1 MTAGACRDFAL
12 KYQLSDWTV
21 FSVSLPLQMSSVKV
35 AERAPPERQPGPPDS
50 PLAAGSEGFLVRALP
65 IAETLS
71 PIGAA
76 GDYLRYVQL
85 QYRHCIID
93 FRSSFADYQKKFSSK
108 TRSTI
113 NRKVRKYAEHSGG
126 ALSWKTYRTVEELR
140 EFLPL
145 AREVAKKTYQEK
157 LLDAGIPESE
167 RFVRE
172 MQSLAAQDQVRAY
185 ILFDRE
191 RPVSYL
197 YCPADEGTLIYAY
210 LGYDPDYMKL
220 SVGTVLQWLAV
231 EQLFGE
237 GRFRYFDFTEGE
249 SDHKRLFATHEL
261 LCANVLFLR
270 NTLKNRILAHS
281 HWRTGRFSA
290 WLGDT
295 LDRFG
300 IKAKVKRFLRFRH
313 KSSVGARSEAA
324 IITR

>member
-1 MTAGACRDFAL
+1 MNGSACRDYAL

-21 FSVSLPLQMSSVKV
+21 FSATFPLQMASVKV
-35 AERAPPERQPGPPDS
+35 AERLVSVREPVPPAD
-50 PLAAGSEGFLVRALP
+50 PLAPGSQGYLVRALP
-65 IAETLS
+65 VAEALS
-71 PIGAA
+71 PIGVA

-85 QYRHCIID
+85 QYRHCVID
-93 FRSSFADYQKKFSSK
+93 FRSSFEDYQKKFSSK

-113 NRKVRKYAEHSGG
+113 NRKVRKYAEHAGG
-126 ALSWKTYRTVEELR
+126 ALSWKTYRTVDELR

-145 AREVAKKTYQEK
+145 AREVARKTYQEK

-167 RFVRE
+167 WFVRE
-172 MQSLAAQDQVRAY
+172 MESLASQDQVRAY

-197 YCPADEGTLIYAY
+197 YCPIDDGTLIYAY

-231 EQLFGE
+231 EQMFGE

-249 SDHKRLFATHEL
+249 SDHKRLFATHET
-261 LCANVLFLR
+261 LCANVLFLK
-270 NTLKNRILAHS
+270 NTFKNRILAHS
-281 HWRTGRFSA
+281 HWWTGRFSG

-295 LDRFG
+295 LERFG
-300 IKAKVKRFLRFRH
+300 VKAKVKKILRFNR
-313 KSSVGARSEAA
+313 
-324 IITR
+324 

>member
-1 MTAGACRDFAL
+1 MTAGACRDYAL

-50 PLAAGSEGFLVRALP
+50 PLAEGSEGFLVRALP
-65 IAETLS
+65 IAEALS

-93 FRSSFADYQKKFSSK
+93 FRSSFEEYQKKFSSR

-113 NRKVRKYAEHSGG
+113 NRKVRKYAGHSGG
-126 ALSWKTYRTVEELR
+126 TLSWKTYRTVEELR

-145 AREVAKKTYQEK
+145 ARDVAKKTYQEK

-167 RFVRE
+167 WFVRE
-172 MQSLAAQDQVRAY
+172 MESLAAQDNVRAY

-197 YCPADEGTLIYAY
+197 YCPVDEGTLIYAY
-210 LGYDPDYMKL
+210 VGYDPNHKKL
-220 SVGTVLQWLAV
+220 SVGTVLLWLAL
-231 EQLFGE
+231 EQMFAE
-237 GRFRYFDFTEGE
+237 GCFRRFDFTEGE
-249 SDHKRLFATHEL
+249 SEHKRLFATHEM
-261 LCANVLFLR
+261 LCANVLFLK
-270 NTLKNRILAHS
+270 NSLKNRILAHS
-281 HWRTGRFSA
+281 HWRAERFSA

-324 IITR
+324 MNTR

>member
-1 MTAGACRDFAL
+1 MTVGACRDYAL

-21 FSVSLPLQMSSVKV
+21 FSATLPLQMASVKV
-35 AERAPPERQPGPPDS
+35 AERRSPVRQPGPPAET
-50 PLAAGSEGFLVRALP
+50 LAAGSQGYLVRALP
-65 IAETLS
+65 VAEALS
-71 PIGAA
+71 PIVVV

-93 FRSSFADYQKKFSSK
+93 FRSSFEDYQKKFSSK

-126 ALSWKTYRTVEELR
+126 TLSWKTYRTVEELR

-167 RFVRE
+167 WFVRGME
-172 MQSLAAQDQVRAY
+172 SLAAQDQVRAY

-197 YCPADEGTLIYAY
+197 YCPLDDGTLIYAY
-210 LGYDPDYMKL
+210 LGYDSDYMKL

-231 EQLFGE
+231 EQMFGE
-237 GRFRYFDFTEGE
+237 GCFRYFDFTEGE
-249 SDHKRLFATHEL
+249 SDHKRLFATHEM

-270 NTLKNRILAHS
+270 NRLRNKALYTQPLAN
-281 HWRTGRFSA
+281 GELFG

-295 LDRFG
+295 LEKIG
-300 IKAKVKRFLRFRH
+300 VKA
-313 KSSVGARSEAA
+313 E
-324 IITR
+324 

>member
-1 MTAGACRDFAL
+1 MTAGACRDYAL

-65 IAETLS
+65 IAEALS

-93 FRSSFADYQKKFSSK
+93 FRSSFEEYQKKFSSK

-113 NRKVRKYAEHSGG
+113 NRKVRKFAEHSGG
-126 ALSWKTYRTVEELR
+126 MLSWKTYRTVDELR

-167 RFVRE
+167 WFVRE
-172 MQSLAAQDQVRAY
+172 MESLAAQDNVRAY

-197 YCPADEGTLIYAY
+197 YCPVEDGTLIYAY
-210 LGYDPDYMKL
+210 LGYEPDYMKL
-220 SVGTVLQWLAV
+220 SVGTVLQWLAL
-231 EQLFGE
+231 EQMFAE
-237 GRFRYFDFTEGE
+237 GCFRFFDFTEGE
-249 SDHKRLFATHEL
+249 SEHKRLFATHEM

-270 NTLKNRILAHS
+270 NTLKNRMLAHG
-281 HWRTGRFSA
+281 HWWIGRFSG

-295 LDRFG
+295 LERFG

-313 KSSVGARSEAA
+313 NSSVGPRSEAA
-324 IITR
+324 MNTR

>member
-1 MTAGACRDFAL
+1 MTASARRDYAL

-35 AERAPPERQPGPPDS
+35 ARRATPEGQPGPPDE
-50 PLAAGSEGFLVRALP
+50 PLAPGSEGFLEHALP
-65 IAETLS
+65 IAESLS
-71 PIGAA
+71 PIEVTGA
-76 GDYLRYVQL
+76 YLRYVQL
-85 QYRHCIID
+85 QYRHCMID
-93 FRSSFADYQKKFSSK
+93 FRSSFEEYQKKFSSK

-113 NRKVRKYAEHSGG
+113 NRKVRKFAEHSGG
-126 ALSWKTYRTVEELR
+126 TLYWKTYRTVEELR
-140 EFLPL
+140 AFLPL
-145 AREVAKKTYQEK
+145 AREVAKKTYQER

-167 RFVRE
+167 WFVGE
-172 MQSLAAQDQVRAY
+172 MESLAAQDNVRAY

-197 YCPADEGTLIYAY
+197 YCPVEDGTLIYAY

-220 SVGTVLQWLAV
+220 SVGTVLQWLAL
-231 EQLFGE
+231 EQMFGE
-237 GRFRYFDFTEGE
+237 GCFRYFDFTEGE
-249 SDHKRLFATHEL
+249 SEHKRLFATHEM

-281 HWRTGRFSA
+281 HWRMGRFSA

-295 LDRFG
+295 LDEFG

-313 KSSVGARSEAA
+313 KSSLGARSGAA
-324 IITR
+324 IDAR